1 MPLVAL
7 PIFVAL
13 ENLDRRLL
21 EAATDLGAS
30 RLQAFRRVTLP
41 LSLPGVIAGFVF
53 VFIPTLG
60 EYFTPL
66 IVGGTDGYLFGNSI
80 NDLVPVRTST
90 G

>member
-1 MPLVAL
+1 
-7 PIFVAL
+7 
-13 ENLDRRLL
+13 
-21 EAATDLGAS
+21 
-30 RLQAFRRVTLP
+30 VTLP

-80 NDLVPVRTST
+80 NDLYLVSNDWLT
-90 G
+90 GSVLALFLLAVIAFLMAIFSKFLSSKAMTG